1 VTVSTFGVDYSTGP
15 PTIQELKNA
24 KVTFVGRY
32 VSTPGHPKN
41 LKPAEAE
48 RLSEAGIDIVVF
60 FQHGREFMISDRDS
74 GARDARSALAQ
85 GRGCGMPEDRPIY
98 FALDTDPRPL
108 TARQWDA
115 VFAYLDG
122 AAAELGRD
130 NVGIYGGRLAID
142 KALGAGK
149 ARWGWQTKSWS
160 DGVWSDRAHVRQFE
174 HDLPLGSGQVDK
186 NRAMTDDFGQW
197 KVGDDMPLND
207 ADKNWLKQEICD
219 AINDHADDLFRWAD
233 HGGTTPTV
241 SPPNHPHSHK
251 AILDR
256 LDQLEKRLPS

>member
-1 VTVSTFGVDYSTGP
+1 VDYSTGP
-15 PTIQELKNA
+15 PTIQELRGA

-32 VSTPGHPKN
+32 VSTPGAAKN

-48 RLSEAGIDIVVF
+48 RLSNAGIDIVVF
-60 FQHGREFMISDRDS
+60 FQHGREFMISDRNR

-85 GRGCGMPEDRPIY
+85 ARACGMPDGRPIY

-108 TARQWDA
+108 SARQWNA

-122 AAAELGRD
+122 VAAELGRD
-130 NVGIYGGRLAID
+130 NVGIYGGRFAID

-149 ARWGWQTKSWS
+149 ARWGWQTASWS
-160 DGVWSDRAHVRQFE
+160 DGQWSDRAHVRQFE
-174 HDLPLGSGQVDK
+174 HNLPLGSGKVDE

-207 ADKNWLKQEICD
+207 ADKKWLAQEIRD
-219 AINDHADDLFRWAD
+219 AINHHADALFRFAD
-233 HGGTTPTV
+233 HGGDRPTP
-241 SPPNHPHSHK
+241 SPANHPHSHK

-256 LDQLEKRLPS
+256 IERLEQRLTS